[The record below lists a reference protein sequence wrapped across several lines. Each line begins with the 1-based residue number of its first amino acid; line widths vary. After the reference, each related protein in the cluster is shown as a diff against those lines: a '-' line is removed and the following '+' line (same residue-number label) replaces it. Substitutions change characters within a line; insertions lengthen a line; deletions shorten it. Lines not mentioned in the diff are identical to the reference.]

1 MSKTKKQLQKN
12 EQFMQNK
19 KLNMDSKN
27 SVEETEELG
36 IASYVLH
43 LYKEQV
49 NDLKDANRIL
59 EEKNKILK
67 DSMTRTEKT
76 KNVYLRF
83 CIILFFIMLIL
94 SGYIIFTWDYF
105 HPTIGIITSE
115 EKG

>member
-1 MSKTKKQLQKN
+1 MRKTEKI
-12 EQFMQNK
+12 
-19 KLNMDSKN
+19 
-27 SVEETEELG
+27 EETIPKENKEKINSKAKSDKNEELG

-49 NDLKDANRIL
+49 NDLKDANKIL

-76 KNVYLRF
+76 KNVYLKF
-83 CIILFFIMLIL
+83 SIILFILLIIL